1 MLSMGNLGG
10 NQRALVGTSQRTGFS
25 FTMLELLPDGKLA
38 VEAVTGS
45 DFEGAIDV
53 KALPRSIGSG
63 DKALVRRDLIPVPE
77 QN

>member
-10 NQRALVGTSQRTGFS
+10 NQRALFGTSQRTGFS
-25 FTMLELLPDGKLA
+25 FTMLELLPDGDLT

-45 DFEGAIDV
+45 NFEGAVDV
-53 KALPRSIGSG
+53 KALPRTIGNG
-63 DKALVRRDLIPVPE
+63 DKALVRRDLVPVQA